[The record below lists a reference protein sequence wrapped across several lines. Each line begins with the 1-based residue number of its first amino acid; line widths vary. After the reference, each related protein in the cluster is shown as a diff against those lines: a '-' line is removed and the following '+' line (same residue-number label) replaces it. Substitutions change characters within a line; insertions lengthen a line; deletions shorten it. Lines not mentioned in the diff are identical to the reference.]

1 MIAIL
6 RCNSIIT
13 DSRAK
18 KYIDFLNRKGIKY
31 RVLGWDR
38 TNENVTLK
46 DTDFYKKKSGYN
58 VGGFKAAKD
67 RIAWMNYII
76 KYLKK
81 NKFKTIHACD
91 LDTAFPAVVY
101 KILFDKKANVIFDI
115 FDWYSDT
122 LNNQNVI
129 IRLAFRIM
137 ERITTKYSDHIII
150 CEQERRK
157 QIPYKLKKE
166 PLILPNIPSFP
177 HTDFLKIEKEYQFG
191 NNCPTLTYVGGF
203 IEDRCL
209 SELLRLVKDQHI
221 NLLIAGFGSQKLVDE
236 CIKLNEQYDNIKY
249 FGKVEYTKGLN
260 IMYNAD
266 ILYAM
271 YSKICPNNVFAA
283 PNKYYETMLLGKPI
297 ISTKG
302 IILEEKIIKNNI
314 GYIVEEDY
322 SEIVALIHSLQKND
336 LTTKS
341 LNAKE
346 LWNNIYCNYTEDFL
360 QKTYSN
366 IIK

>member
-6 RCNSIIT
+6 RCNSIIS

-18 KYIDFLNRKGIKY
+18 KYIDFLDKKGIGF

-38 TNENVTLK
+38 TNENIIPK
-46 DTDFYKKKSGYN
+46 NTDFYKKKSGYN

-76 KYLKK
+76 KYLRK

-91 LDTAFPAVVY
+91 LDTAFPAIIY
-101 KILFDKKANVIFDI
+101 KLFFNKNANVIFDV

-122 LNNQNVI
+122 LNNQNAI
-129 IRLAFRIM
+129 IRMAFKFM

-150 CEQERRK
+150 CEKERRK
-157 QIPYKLKKE
+157 QIPYKLRKE

-177 HTDFLKIEKEYQFG
+177 ETTFLKVEEKYKF
-191 NNCPTLTYVGGF
+191 NNNLPTLAYVGGF

-209 SELLRLVKDQHI
+209 SELLRLAEEQHI
-221 NLLIAGFGSQKLVDE
+221 NLLIAGFGSQRLVDE
-236 CIKLNEQYDNIKY
+236 CKRLNERYNNIKY
-249 FGKVEYTKGLN
+249 FGKVEYTKGLS

-271 YSKICPNNVFAA
+271 YSKVCPNNIFAA

-302 IILEEKIIKNNI
+302 IILEEKIISNNI
-314 GYIVEEDY
+314 GYIVEENYEDIL
-322 SEIVALIHSLQKND
+322 SLI
-336 LTTKS
+336 KS
-341 LNAKE
+341 LKKEDLIIKSNNAKL
-346 LWNNIYCNYTEDFL
+346 LWENTYVNYTENFL
-360 QKTYSN
+360 QKTYLN
-366 IIK
+366 II